1 MTAADSAHLEEGKY
15 RVLLIGLEDDTEENR
30 ESFCKNISLRYNI
43 ADSHLRNIISRCP
56 IILKKNLTYKKAET
70 LAKTLRFF
78 RAFVSVE
85 ERIDF
90 PPTVLEFRELTPSQF
105 ALESFHLWRS
115 QSGIWNGIGRVR
127 NLSGQTLEDIWVLLQ
142 VFDDQGEVLT
152 FEEVP
157 LSINPLPAGEVSP
170 FKALFDGHLPI
181 KSASLA
187 LKNSTGKPLPGE
199 DRRKKRGWREVLI
212 DSSEEPPAASSL
224 MGEEVPSSKSSSKG
238 LPSLEKK
245 ALSSLEVEKEKV
257 GRGEG
262 LAPVDSFPADARQP
276 PSEMEAEGTG
286 GDKDTLPAGGEKSEE
301 EPIEL
306 SEPVG
311 EEEWESEIKTSFPEL
326 TPSQECREEAL
337 DQSSEAESQSF
348 AERKESG
355 YPLEDISDR
364 EPPPFLSWMDDFRK
378 SVEIFYCERHD
389 PFSAWFDTYRKE
401 EGGEDKLH
409 SILVLLVHARFA
421 QPNHGN
427 AALENTL
434 KVSHLMTKSNISL
447 DEVPSIEGT
456 AFASPDQWR
465 NSFYKAI
472 PKLRQIAREILEKEN
487 WDASEL
493 ERLIQVIPHVSAR
506 MSRMAVRWI
515 HDLIPDGG
523 LAIDFSKM
531 PVLVSEGVYRV
542 ASRLGVVDPQF
553 DYYRGTNSMGDLKIQ
568 SFAKAAFPQ
577 DPSKIEEP
585 MMRSGIEEAEGGH
598 CFSVHPQC
606 GGCLF
611 EVFCPRLHVSI
622 NPSERG
628 MKAN

>member
-1 MTAADSAHLEEGKY
+1 MIIADSANLEEGKY

-90 PPTVLEFRELTPSQF
+90 PPTVLEFREMTPPQF

-127 NLSGQTLEDIWVLLQ
+127 NLSGQTLEDTWALLQ

-157 LSINPLPAGEVSP
+157 LAINPLPAGGVSP

-187 LKNSTGKPLPGE
+187 LKNSAGKPLSGE

-212 DSSEEPPAASSL
+212 DSSEEPPAAVSSL
-224 MGEEVPSSKSSSKG
+224 IGEETPSPKLSPKS
-238 LPSLEKK
+238 LPSLEKETL
-245 ALSSLEVEKEKV
+245 APLEEEKEKV
-257 GRGEG
+257 GG
-262 LAPVDSFPADARQP
+262 LEKSVPVDSFPT
-276 PSEMEAEGTG
+276 EMGEN
-286 GDKDTLPAGGEKSEE
+286 KDTSQAGGERAEE

-326 TPSQECREEAL
+326 TSAQECREEAL
-337 DQSSEAESQSF
+337 DQNSESESQSF
-348 AERKESG
+348 PERNE
-355 YPLEDISDR
+355 PECPVEEIS
-364 EPPPFLSWMDDFRK
+364 EQEPPFLSWMDDFRR
-378 SVEIFYCERHD
+378 SVEIFYRERHD
-389 PFSAWFDTYRKE
+389 PFSDWFDTYRKE
-401 EGGEDKLH
+401 EGNEDKFH
-409 SILVLLVHARFA
+409 SILILLVHARFH
-421 QPNHGN
+421 QPDHGN
-427 AALENTL
+427 AALGNTL
-434 KVSHLMTKSNISL
+434 KVSRLMRKPNISL

-472 PKLRQIAREILEKEN
+472 PKLRQIASEILEKEN

-515 HDLIPDGG
+515 HDLISDGG
-523 LAIDFSKM
+523 LTIDFSKT

-568 SFAKAAFPQ
+568 SFARAAFHQ
-577 DPSKIEEP
+577 DASKIEEP
-585 MMRSGIEEAEGGH
+585 MMRSGMEEAEGGH
-598 CFSVHPQC
+598 CFPVHPQC

-611 EVFCPRLHVSI
+611 EIFCPRLHVTI